1 MATILHNVLMYR
13 GYLNSLLIK
22 INNKNFNLSEVNR
35 WAKKHKPKKT
45 E

>member
-22 INNKNFNLSEVNR
+22 IKNEDFDLLEVNR